1 MICSFASKVIL
12 FQEAL
17 QYYEAIV
24 HSYNKQ
30 IVARINVFVPPPP
43 TWHVAQ
49 IVVDVLSL
57 IVSACVLKQCDGHW
71 ILSYAFHFAITMNTK
86 LMEELENPPSF
97 DNIIDEDSRMVDKP

>member
-57 IVSACVLKQCDGHW
+57 VVSTCVLNQSHGHW
-71 ILSYAFHFAITMNTK
+71 LSIDVLHSTITMNTK
-86 LMEELENPPSF
+86 IIEELQNPLNF
-97 DNIIDEDSRMVDKP
+97 DNIMDEDLGWLMN